1 MADPVAWVM
10 IEPGWAV
17 RDADGKEIGRV
28 HEVTGDENADIFD
41 GLTIKQGILSK
52 DKYVPSEHVA
62 RQIERSSDHDCRTM
76 SPGQI
81 ERSPDVGRD
90 DEIGRRRERARH
102 RRERL
107 GIGCATSRRPRQH
120 ERPREARQLFH
131 RQIRRSNRQRRAMVS

>member
-62 RQIERSSDHDCRTM
+62 AIREGEVSQEAVEGLETFTEPAPEEQIVPEGSTWYQRLAWWLT
-76 SPGQI
+76 
-81 ERSPDVGRD
+81 GR
-90 DEIGRRRERARH
+90 
-102 RRERL
+102 
-107 GIGCATSRRPRQH
+107 
-120 ERPREARQLFH
+120 
-131 RQIRRSNRQRRAMVS
+131 NR